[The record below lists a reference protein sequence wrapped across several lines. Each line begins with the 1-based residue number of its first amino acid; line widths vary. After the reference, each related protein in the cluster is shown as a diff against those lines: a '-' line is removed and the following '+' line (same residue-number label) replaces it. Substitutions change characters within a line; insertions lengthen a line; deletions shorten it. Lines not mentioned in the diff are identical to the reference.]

1 MNKKRIL
8 TITLTVALSV
18 VAGGVVLVSS
28 ACQKSGEHSAAA
40 KRFHCPMHPD
50 VVKDG
55 PGDCPICGMK
65 LVPIE
70 EEAHQAAVAGAAG
83 PSGERKILFYRSPMN
98 PQETSPTPKKDSMG
112 MDFVAVYSDEVNSG
126 EKGPEGLATVTID
139 AQKQQLLGLKT

>member
-1 MNKKRIL
+1 MKKKRVL
-8 TITLTVALSV
+8 TITLTVALFV

-70 EEAHQAAVAGAAG
+70 EEAHQAAVAGTAA
-83 PSGERKILFYRSPMN
+83 PSGERKVLFYRSPMN
-98 PQETSPTPKKDSMG
+98 P
-112 MDFVAVYSDEVNSG
+112 
-126 EKGPEGLATVTID
+126 
-139 AQKQQLLGLKT
+139 